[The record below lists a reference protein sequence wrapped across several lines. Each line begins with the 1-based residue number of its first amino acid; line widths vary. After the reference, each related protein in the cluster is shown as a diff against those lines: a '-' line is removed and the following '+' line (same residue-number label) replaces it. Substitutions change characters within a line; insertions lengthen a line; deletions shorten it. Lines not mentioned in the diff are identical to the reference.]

1 MQRPAV
7 DEYAAYYGKYVD
19 QVTGNDVVSTLR
31 AQIGETA
38 ATLRAVSDSD
48 SLKRYAE
55 GKWSLREV
63 VGHLVDAERIFAY
76 RALRIGRG
84 DETPL
89 PGFDQDP
96 YIAAAG
102 FDRRDWNGLID
113 EFEVVRRSTV
123 MLLDGLDAEAWGRRG
138 TASNNPVTVRAI
150 AFVIAGH
157 ELHHMKIVRERY
169 LK

>member
-7 DEYAAYYGKYVD
+7 DEYAAYYGTYVD
-19 QVTGNDVVSTLR
+19 QVIGNDVVSALR

-38 ATLRAVSDSD
+38 ATLRGVSDSD

-63 VGHLVDAERIFAY
+63 VGHMVDTERVFAY
-76 RALRIGRG
+76 RALRIARG
-84 DETPL
+84 DQTPL

-96 YIAAAG
+96 YIVAAG

-123 MLLDGLDAEAWGRRG
+123 MLLDGLDAEAFARRG
-138 TASNNPVTVRAI
+138 TASNNPVTVRAL

-169 LK
+169 L

>member
-1 MQRPAV
+1 MT
-7 DEYAAYYGKYVD
+7 D
-19 QVTGNDVVSTLR
+19 T
-31 AQIGETA
+31 
-38 ATLRAVSDSD
+38 
-48 SLKRYAE
+48 
-55 GKWSLREV
+55 
-63 VGHLVDAERIFAY
+63 ERIFAY

-84 DETPL
+84 DQTPL

-102 FDRRDWNGLID
+102 FDRRAWGGLIA

-123 MLLDGLDAEAWGRRG
+123 MLLEGLDAEAWGRIG
-138 TASNNPVTVRAI
+138 TASGNPVSARAL

-169 LK
+169 LG

>member
-19 QVTGNDVVSTLR
+19 QVIGNDVVSALR

-38 ATLRAVSDSD
+38 ATLRGVSDSD

-63 VGHLVDAERIFAY
+63 VGHMVDTERVFAY
-76 RALRIGRG
+76 RALRIARG
-84 DETPL
+84 DQTPL

-96 YIAAAG
+96 YIVAAG

-123 MLLDGLDAEAWGRRG
+123 MLLDGLDAEAFARRG
-138 TASNNPVTVRAI
+138 TASNNPVTVRAL

-169 LK
+169 L